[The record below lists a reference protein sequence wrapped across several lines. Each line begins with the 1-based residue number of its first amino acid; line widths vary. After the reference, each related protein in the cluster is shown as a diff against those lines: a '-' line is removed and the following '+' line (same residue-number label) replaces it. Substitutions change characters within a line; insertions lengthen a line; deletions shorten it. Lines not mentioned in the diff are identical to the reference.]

1 VHAIRA
7 AQICNKRTI
16 ALQEQQAQARAAAE
30 AAAAQREAERAAAF
44 RRFNAQGNY
53 HASNHLH
60 QFLQHAGPS
69 MGGAYPG
76 GHQNLLSQ
84 LTQLMGGGLA
94 ESEDDDDDDDEGD
107 VDLDSVSQE
116 DDELLAE
123 TSEEDEDEE
132 EEEEGEAAVPLLGG
146 AVGDLE

>member
-1 VHAIRA
+1 MHAIRA

-94 ESEDDDDDDDEGD
+94 ESEDDDDDGDD

-123 TSEEDEDEE
+123 TSEEEDEEEEE

>member
-1 VHAIRA
+1 MSL
-7 AQICNKRTI
+7 TI
-16 ALQEQQAQARAAAE
+16 AETSSPPYMVPRAFVFLASFPVTPNGKLDRTSLERDARDALDA
-30 AAAAQREAERAAAF
+30 
-44 RRFNAQGNY
+44 RRVLGRITLKRSDEGSRRHGTAD
-53 HASNHLH
+53 
-60 QFLQHAGPS
+60 
-69 MGGAYPG
+69 
-76 GHQNLLSQ
+76 
-84 LTQLMGGGLA
+84 GGLA
-94 ESEDDDDDDDEGD
+94 ESEDDDDEDDGDD

>member
-1 VHAIRA
+1 MHAIRA

-16 ALQEQQAQARAAAE
+16 ALQEQQAQA
-30 AAAAQREAERAAAF
+30 RAAAF

-94 ESEDDDDDDDEGD
+94 ESEDDDDDEDGDD

-123 TSEEDEDEE
+123 TSEEEDEDDEEEE

>member
-1 VHAIRA
+1 MHVIGA

-76 GHQNLLSQ
+76 GLQV
-84 LTQLMGGGLA
+84 MGANGA
-94 ESEDDDDDDDEGD
+94 WID
-107 VDLDSVSQE
+107 VTATPEKVAGFGMMEQWDG
-116 DDELLAE
+116 A
-123 TSEEDEDEE
+123 
-132 EEEEGEAAVPLLGG
+132 GAARV
-146 AVGDLE
+146 

>member
-1 VHAIRA
+1 MIGA

-16 ALQEQQAQARAAAE
+16 ALQEQQAQARA
-30 AAAAQREAERAAAF
+30 AERAAAF

-94 ESEDDDDDDDEGD
+94 ESEDDDDDDDDGDD

-123 TSEEDEDEE
+123 TSEEDDEEEE

>member
-1 VHAIRA
+1 MHVLGA

-94 ESEDDDDDDDEGD
+94 ESEDDDDDEDGDD

-123 TSEEDEDEE
+123 TSEEDEEEE

-146 AVGDLE
+146 AVGDLG